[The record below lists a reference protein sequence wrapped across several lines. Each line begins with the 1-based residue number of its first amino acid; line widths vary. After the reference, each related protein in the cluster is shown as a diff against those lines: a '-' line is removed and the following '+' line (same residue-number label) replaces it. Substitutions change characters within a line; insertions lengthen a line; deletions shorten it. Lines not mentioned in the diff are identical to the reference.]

1 MYTEKNTVHRSVLSF
16 TIVMFC
22 SPVIV
27 GAELHFPLLP
37 VLPKFEV
44 KVNVPQTV
52 AISDEEFPV
61 DACAKYVFMWEI

>member
-1 MYTEKNTVHRSVLSF
+1 MYTEKNTVYRKILSF
-16 TIVMFC
+16 IIVRFC

-27 GAELHFPLLP
+27 EAELCFPLSP

-44 KVNVPQTV
+44 KVSVPQTV

-61 DACAKYVFMWEI
+61 DACAK